1 MVTILGLRAFTSVV
15 DHQGFAAAARKM
27 GVSRSIINKRV
38 ITLENDLGVQL
49 LRRSTRHI
57 GLTDTGRCFYDRSLA
72 ILNELDEAVDSVKEM
87 QEQPRGQ
94 LRINAPMSFGTL
106 YLSQIVAEYMQ
117 HYPQV
122 NVELVLNDRHID
134 PIEEGFDIT
143 IRIGEEEII
152 TSLISRFIMHT
163 NRVIC
168 ASPEYLATFKEPT
181 KPRDLTRHRCLNY
194 GYHKRGTQWRLND
207 DKGSYSVP
215 INCALSSNNGEVL
228 KNAALNHQGIAIL
241 PKFIIGDA
249 IAKGQLTPVLTAYS
263 LPTVSIYALY
273 PRHRHLSAKVR
284 LFVDFVI
291 NKLGGQSGRDWVG
304 PI

>member
-134 PIEEGFDIT
+134 PEYRCFKRYIARNPRVLNGCSGQVFSQIT
-143 IRIGEEEII
+143 
-152 TSLISRFIMHT
+152 
-163 NRVIC
+163 
-168 ASPEYLATFKEPT
+168 A
-181 KPRDLTRHRCLNY
+181 
-194 GYHKRGTQWRLND
+194 
-207 DKGSYSVP
+207 
-215 INCALSSNNGEVL
+215 
-228 KNAALNHQGIAIL
+228 
-241 PKFIIGDA
+241 
-249 IAKGQLTPVLTAYS
+249 
-263 LPTVSIYALY
+263 
-273 PRHRHLSAKVR
+273 
-284 LFVDFVI
+284 
-291 NKLGGQSGRDWVG
+291 QSG